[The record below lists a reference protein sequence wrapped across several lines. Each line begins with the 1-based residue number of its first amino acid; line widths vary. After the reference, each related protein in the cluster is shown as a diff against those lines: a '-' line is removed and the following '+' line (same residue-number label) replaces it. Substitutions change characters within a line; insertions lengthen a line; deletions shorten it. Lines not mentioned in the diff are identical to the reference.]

1 MLLKMAAGD
10 KAGPR
15 QECASSLQFYGGSR
29 RLKDEKGNLLATG
42 VIGRGKKEEGE
53 SCSEVLVWGELQQS
67 IEGLAR
73 ASICQQ
79 QPQPL
84 VQGLT

>member
-15 QECASSLQFYGGSR
+15 QECASSLQFYGSR
-29 RLKDEKGNLLATG
+29 RLKDEKRDFCATG

-53 SCSEVLVWGELQQS
+53 SCSEVSKVWGELLHL
-67 IEGLAR
+67 IEGPAR
-73 ASICQQ
+73 AAINNN
-79 QPQPL
+79 PNH
-84 VQGLT
+84 